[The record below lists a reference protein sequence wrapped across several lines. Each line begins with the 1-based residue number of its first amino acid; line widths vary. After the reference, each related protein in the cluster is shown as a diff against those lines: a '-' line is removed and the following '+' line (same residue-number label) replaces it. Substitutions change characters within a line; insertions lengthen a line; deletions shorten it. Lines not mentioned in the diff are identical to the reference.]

1 MEEEARKGG
10 KDAGGGIACCCGC
23 EAVEKHVEATTDP
36 CSVFGKHV
44 SLGREVCYI
53 EINSAG
59 RSHDHLKNQIFFDG
73 IKTCIHLIMV
83 YNSSRVNV
91 SHERNPL
98 RESFAQAF
106 GFP

>member
-10 KDAGGGIACCCGC
+10 KDAGGGIACCSGC

-53 EINSAG
+53 EIN
-59 RSHDHLKNQIFFDG
+59 
-73 IKTCIHLIMV
+73 
-83 YNSSRVNV
+83 
-91 SHERNPL
+91 
-98 RESFAQAF
+98 
-106 GFP
+106 